1 MGNYFWKYFY
11 PMRKKICILGSTGS
25 IGVSTLEIISK
36 DKKIFD
42 VILLSGNSN
51 FKLLISQALK
61 FKPKYIYSNNFFLT
75 KKIKY
80 FCKKNKI
87 VIINDLNKLKKIK
100 FDITISAISGI
111 AGLLPTLNIIK
122 FSKKILIANKES
134 IICGWKFINKELKK
148 YNCSF
153 TPIDSEHF
161 SISNLIQNKN
171 KNLIKNIYLTASG
184 GPFFN
189 KKLNL
194 NKVTPT
200 QAVKH
205 PNWKMGKKIS
215 VDSANLMNKI
225 LEIIEASLIF
235 NLPLNK
241 FKIIIHPQS
250 LIHAIIE
257 FRNGLSS
264 MLYHNNDM
272 KIPIAN
278 SLYDNFY
285 INKETINKFCFEKK
299 LSFFAPD
306 IKKFSSIKI
315 LGLNKIL
322 NETGFILINVLNEI
336 LVERFLNNKILFT
349 DIVYKLRVILNS
361 NLVKNYLKNNR
372 IRRIND
378 VFKAYNFARSLIN

>member
-1 MGNYFWKYFY
+1 MK
-11 PMRKKICILGSTGS
+11 KKICILGSTGN
-25 IGVSTLEIISK
+25 IGMSTLEIISK
-36 DKKIFD
+36 DEKNFD

-51 FKLLISQALK
+51 YKLLISQALK

-75 KKIKY
+75 KKIKF

-87 VIINDLNKLKKIK
+87 VIISDINELKKIK
-100 FDITISAISGI
+100 FDITVSAISGI

-134 IICGWKFINKELKK
+134 IICGWKFIYKELKK
-148 YNCSF
+148 NNCSF

-161 SISNLIQNKN
+161 SVSNLILGKN
-171 KNLIKNIYLTASG
+171 KNFIKYIYLTASG
-184 GPFFN
+184 GPFFG
-189 KKLNL
+189 KKVNL
-194 NKVTPT
+194 RKVTPI
-200 QAVKH
+200 QAAKH
-205 PNWKMGKKIS
+205 PNWRMGKKIS
-215 VDSANLMNKI
+215 IDSANLMNKI

-235 NLPLNK
+235 DLPINK

-264 MLYHNNDM
+264 MMYHNNDM
-272 KIPIAN
+272 KIPLAN

-285 INKETINKFCFEKK
+285 INKEASNK
-299 LSFFAPD
+299 LSFD
-306 IKKFSSIKI
+306 KKFSFYLPSIKKLPSIKI
-315 LGLNKIL
+315 LELTNTL

-349 DIVYKLRVILNS
+349 DIVYKLLGILKS
-361 NLVKNYLKNNR
+361 KTVKNYLKNNR
-372 IRRIND
+372 IRHIND
-378 VFKAYNFARSLIN
+378 VFKAYNFSRRITI

>member
-1 MGNYFWKYFY
+1 
-11 PMRKKICILGSTGS
+11 MRKKICILGSTGS

-36 DKKIFD
+36 DKKNFD

-61 FKPKYIYSNNFFLT
+61 FKPQYIYSNNFFLT
-75 KKIKY
+75 KKIEY

-87 VIINDLNKLKKIK
+87 IIISDLNKLKKIK

-134 IICGWKFINKELKK
+134 IICGWKFINKEIKK

-285 INKETINKFCFEKK
+285 MNKENINKFCFEKK
-299 LSFFAPD
+299 LSFFPPN

>member
-1 MGNYFWKYFY
+1 
-11 PMRKKICILGSTGS
+11 MRKKICILGSTGS
-25 IGVSTLEIISK
+25 IGISTLEIISK
-36 DKKIFD
+36 DKKNFD

-87 VIINDLNKLKKIK
+87 IIINDLNKLKKIK

-153 TPIDSEHF
+153 APIDSEHF
-161 SISNLIQNKN
+161 SISDLIQNKN
-171 KNLIKNIYLTASG
+171 KNLIKYIYLTASG

-189 KKLNL
+189 KKKNL

-285 INKETINKFCFEKK
+285 MNKENINKFCFEKK
-299 LSFFAPD
+299 LSFFPPN

>member
-1 MGNYFWKYFY
+1 
-11 PMRKKICILGSTGS
+11 MRKKICILGSTGS

-51 FKLLISQALK
+51 FKLLISQAVK

-75 KKIKY
+75 EKIKY

-87 VIINDLNKLKKIK
+87 IIISDLNKLKKIK

-148 YNCSF
+148 YNCFF

-285 INKETINKFCFEKK
+285 MNKENINKFCFEKK
-299 LSFFAPD
+299 LSFFPPN

>member
-1 MGNYFWKYFY
+1 
-11 PMRKKICILGSTGS
+11 MRKKICILGSTGS
-25 IGVSTLEIISK
+25 IGISTLEIISK
-36 DKKIFD
+36 DKKNFD

-87 VIINDLNKLKKIK
+87 IIINDLNKLKKIK

-161 SISNLIQNKN
+161 SISDLIQNKN
-171 KNLIKNIYLTASG
+171 KNLIKYIYLTASG

-189 KKLNL
+189 KKKNL

-285 INKETINKFCFEKK
+285 MNKENINKFCFEKK
-299 LSFFAPD
+299 LSFFPPN

>member
-1 MGNYFWKYFY
+1 
-11 PMRKKICILGSTGS
+11 MRKKICILGSTGS
-25 IGVSTLEIISK
+25 IGISTLEIISK
-36 DKKIFD
+36 DKKNFD

-87 VIINDLNKLKKIK
+87 IIINDLNKLKKIK

-148 YNCSF
+148 YNCFF

-285 INKETINKFCFEKK
+285 MNKENINKFCFEKK
-299 LSFFAPD
+299 LSFFPPN

>member
-1 MGNYFWKYFY
+1 MK
-11 PMRKKICILGSTGS
+11 KKICILGSTGN
-25 IGVSTLEIISK
+25 IGMSTLEIISK
-36 DKKIFD
+36 DEKNFD

-51 FKLLISQALK
+51 YKLLISQALK

-75 KKIKY
+75 KKIKF

-87 VIINDLNKLKKIK
+87 VIISDINELKKIK
-100 FDITISAISGI
+100 FDITVSAISGI

-134 IICGWKFINKELKK
+134 IICGWKFIYKELKK
-148 YNCSF
+148 NNCSF

-161 SISNLIQNKN
+161 SVSNLILGKN
-171 KNLIKNIYLTASG
+171 KNFIKYIYLTASG
-184 GPFFN
+184 GPFFG
-189 KKLNL
+189 KKVNL
-194 NKVTPT
+194 RKVTPI
-200 QAVKH
+200 QAAKH
-205 PNWKMGKKIS
+205 PNWRMGKKIS
-215 VDSANLMNKI
+215 IDSANLMNKI

-235 NLPLNK
+235 DLPINK

-264 MLYHNNDM
+264 MMYHNNDM
-272 KIPIAN
+272 KIPLAN

-285 INKETINKFCFEKK
+285 INKETSNKLSFEKK
-299 LSFFAPD
+299 FSFYLPN
-306 IKKFSSIKI
+306 IKKLPSIKI
-315 LGLNKIL
+315 LELTNTL

-349 DIVYKLRVILNS
+349 DIVYKLLGILKS
-361 NLVKNYLKNNR
+361 KTVKNYLKNNR
-372 IRRIND
+372 IRHIND
-378 VFKAYNFARSLIN
+378 VFKAYNFSRRITI

>member
-1 MGNYFWKYFY
+1 
-11 PMRKKICILGSTGS
+11 MRKKICILGSTGS

-36 DKKIFD
+36 DKKNFD

-61 FKPKYIYSNNFFLT
+61 FKPKYIYTNNFSST

-87 VIINDLNKLKKIK
+87 IIISDLNKLKKIK

-161 SISNLIQNKN
+161 SISKLIQNKN

-257 FRNGLSS
+257 FRNGLST

-285 INKETINKFCFEKK
+285 INKESINKFCFEKK
-299 LSFFAPD
+299 LSFIAPN
-306 IKKFSSIKI
+306 IKKLPSIKI
-315 LGLNKIL
+315 LGLTKTL
-322 NETGFILINVLNEI
+322 NETGFILINALNEI
-336 LVERFLNNKILFT
+336 LVEKFLNNKILFT
-349 DIVYKLRVILNS
+349 DIVYKLLGILKS
-361 NLVKNYLKNNR
+361 KLVKNYLKNYR
-372 IRRIND
+372 IRHIND
-378 VFKAYNFARSLIN
+378 VFKTYNFSRSLIN

>member
-1 MGNYFWKYFY
+1 MK
-11 PMRKKICILGSTGS
+11 KKICILGSTGS

-36 DKKIFD
+36 DKKNFD

-87 VIINDLNKLKKIK
+87 IIISDLNKLKKIK

-148 YNCSF
+148 YNCFF

-161 SISNLIQNKN
+161 SISKLIQNKN

-194 NKVTPT
+194 NKVTPA

-285 INKETINKFCFEKK
+285 MNKENINKFCFEKK
-299 LSFFAPD
+299 LSFFPPN

>member
-1 MGNYFWKYFY
+1 MK
-11 PMRKKICILGSTGS
+11 KKICILGSTGS

-36 DKKIFD
+36 DKKNFD

-87 VIINDLNKLKKIK
+87 IIISDLNKLKKIK

-148 YNCSF
+148 YNCFF

-285 INKETINKFCFEKK
+285 MNNENINKFCFEKK
-299 LSFFAPD
+299 LSFFPPN